1 MTVNE
6 KIKSFGN
13 KTKQNK
19 ALYNLNGQTA
29 KILALS
35 SWNVGKY
42 KFLRRKGISPEKKPV
57 RKSCF
62 NQMIWTLTIR

>member
-19 ALYNLNGQTA
+19 ALYNLNRQIA

-42 KFLRRKGISPEKKPV
+42 KFLRRKGISPEKKT
-57 RKSCF
+57 C
-62 NQMIWTLTIR
+62 